1 MSEQEIAEIFQ
12 ALDDVSPLRRSKALE
27 ELRVSVKENH
37 GACGTPQCCVGDHSL
52 VHERRRQLIC
62 TGALTRLC
70 GMVDVQATYC
80 SAT

>member
-37 GACGTPQCCVGDHSL
+37 GACGTPQCCVGEPSL
-52 VHERRRQLIC
+52 AR
-62 TGALTRLC
+62 TST
-70 GMVDVQATYC
+70 
-80 SAT
+80 

>member
-37 GACGTPQCCVGDHSL
+37 GACGTPQ
-52 VHERRRQLIC
+52 
-62 TGALTRLC
+62 
-70 GMVDVQATYC
+70 
-80 SAT
+80 